1 MVKFSSRRRGNGPCI
16 VYSQLE
22 ERISRKELAVKI
34 AKVMAVLLVPAFMGT
49 ASCDFFKSSGPEG
62 GVSPFISD
70 LRISP
75 ASVPCE
81 RQFVVKFQ
89 YSDPQNDIEFMQVT
103 YLNEDGSSLQQE
115 VLWQQGGGI
124 FGLEDLDLTDEELEE
139 LSVGSLDL
147 SVPGEASY
155 TDAFECGVGLST
167 GRWTVT
173 VQLVD
178 DNGHESNIRSDTI
191 NLSTS

>member
-1 MVKFSSRRRGNGPCI
+1 M
-16 VYSQLE
+16 
-22 ERISRKELAVKI
+22 KI
-34 AKVMAVLLVPAFMGT
+34 AKTMAVLLAPAFLAT

-62 GVSPFISD
+62 GVSPFIGE
-70 LRISP
+70 LRVSP
-75 ASVPCE
+75 TSVPCE
-81 RQFVVKFQ
+81 RQFVIKFQ
-89 YSDPQNDIEFMQVT
+89 YSDPQNDIEFMRVT

-115 VLWQQGGGI
+115 VLWQQGGGV
-124 FGLEDLDLTDEELEE
+124 FGLEDLDLTDEELED
-139 LSVGSLDL
+139 LSVGNLDL
-147 SVPGEASY
+147 SVPGEATY
-155 TDAFECGVGLST
+155 TDAFECGIELST

>member
-115 VLWQQGGGI
+115 VLWDII
-124 FGLEDLDLTDEELEE
+124 FL
-139 LSVGSLDL
+139 
-147 SVPGEASY
+147 
-155 TDAFECGVGLST
+155 
-167 GRWTVT
+167 
-173 VQLVD
+173 
-178 DNGHESNIRSDTI
+178 
-191 NLSTS
+191 

>member
-1 MVKFSSRRRGNGPCI
+1 MVKFSSGSRRNDESCVLSTQR
-16 VYSQLE
+16 VKQV
-22 ERISRKELAVKI
+22 SRKELAVKI
-34 AKVMAVLLVPAFMGT
+34 ARIMAVLLVPVFLGT

-70 LRISP
+70 MRISP
-75 ASVPCE
+75 TSVPCN
-81 RQFVVKFQ
+81 RQFVIRFQ
-89 YSDPQNDIEFMQVT
+89 SSDPQDDIEFMRVT
-103 YLNEDGSSLQQE
+103 YLNEDGSSFQQE
-115 VLWQQGGGI
+115 VLWQQGGGL
-124 FGLEDLDLTDEELEE
+124 FGLEEDLTEEEQEE

-178 DNGHESNIRSDTI
+178 DSGHESNTRADTI
-191 NLSTS
+191 NLSSS